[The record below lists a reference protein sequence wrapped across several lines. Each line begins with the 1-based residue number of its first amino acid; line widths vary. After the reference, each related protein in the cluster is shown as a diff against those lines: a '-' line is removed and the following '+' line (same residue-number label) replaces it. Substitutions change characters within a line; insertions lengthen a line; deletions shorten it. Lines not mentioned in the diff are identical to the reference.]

1 MFEIVYILELMVS
14 SLLQVDHDSPPLMCD
29 SACQTRESLFTTQEY
44 SSGNSSP
51 QHSVHTNSPPA
62 PFSTFGYKKETKF
75 KAEAKIEV
83 VPNKYQEAG
92 KNLSF

>member
-1 MFEIVYILELMVS
+1 
-14 SLLQVDHDSPPLMCD
+14 MCD

-51 QHSVHTNSPPA
+51 QHSVHTDSPPA

-92 KNLSF
+92 KNTITRQI